1 MISPEEKAKE
11 LLSKM
16 DVIHYHKL
24 ITQPQCKGLPVSM
37 HDDQIKQ
44 CALVAVDEIISIYQ
58 YANSFKAKQREYW
71 ENVKQELEKL

>member
-11 LLSKM
+11 LLRKM

-24 ITQPQCKGLPVSM
+24 ITQPQSKGLPVSM

-44 CALVAVDEIISIYQ
+44 CALVAVEEIMSIYK